1 MLIIHHRRNTK
12 KLLDKT
18 NYNYGLEIDIR
29 SFKNDLV
36 LSHDPYINGESFDEW
51 LKYYNHKFLVLNIKE
66 EGLEEKIFSLMHKYN
81 IKDFFVLDQ
90 SFPFLIKTINQG
102 ESRVSI
108 RLSEYESINTLLNL
122 SEKVDWVWVDY
133 FTKFPLDKSQYEIL
147 KKGRFRICIVSPEL
161 QGFPSEEL
169 LRLKNFLKYSNIII
183 DAVCTKYPDLWL

>member
-147 KKGRFRICIVSPEL
+147 KKGGFRICIVSPEL